1 MSPSQHFVR
10 LRRSRHLWV
19 SRRLWRQRLVFWS
32 GGLATGGAAV
42 LLAVAADYAQAWF
55 RAAIAVSPYLALLIT
70 PAGLAL
76 SVYLTSRFFPG
87 SQGSG
92 IPQAIAARRL
102 RDPIARTRLLSAR
115 LALGK
120 ILLTLLGL
128 LTGASAGREGPTVQ
142 VGAALMHAAG
152 SVAGRHYR
160 GLILAGGAAGVAAA
174 FNTPLAGIVFAIE
187 EMSRSFEQRTSG
199 LVLTTV
205 IIAGLVSL
213 ALIGDY
219 TYFGHS
225 AALLQRPIDWLA
237 VPLCGVAG
245 GVAGGLFSLGVVAMS
260 RGLPGAVGRW
270 IKAHPIA
277 FAALCGV
284 LVALAG
290 LASGGAVYG
299 TGYIEAKR
307 LLEGAGGVPQ
317 SFGVLKFLAT
327 LLSTVS
333 GIPGGIFSP
342 SLAVGAGLGADLARL
357 MPGTPMGAVVLL
369 AMVAYFSGV
378 VQAPIT
384 AFVIVLE
391 MTDSSAMTVPLMA
404 AALIAYGTAR
414 VLGMPAIYHALSR
427 DFLRRQAEGGST

>member
-1 MSPSQHFVR
+1 MSPSNGFAR
-10 LRRSRHLWV
+10 LRRSRHLWF
-19 SRRLWRQRLVFWS
+19 SRRLWQQRLVFWL

-42 LLAVAADYAQAWF
+42 LLAIAADYVQAWF
-55 RAAIAVSPYLALLIT
+55 RGALGISPYLALAIT

-76 SVYLTSRFFPG
+76 SVYLTRRFFPG

-102 RDPIARTRLLSAR
+102 HDAAVRTRLLSAR

-213 ALIGDY
+213 ALLGDY

-225 AALLQRPIDWLA
+225 AAMLQRPIDWLA

-245 GVAGGLFSLGVVAMS
+245 GTAGGLFSLGVVAAA
-260 RGLPGAVGRW
+260 RGLPGAPGRW
-270 IKAHPIA
+270 MAAHPVA
-277 FAALCGV
+277 FAALCGL

-290 LASGGAVYG
+290 LACGGAVHG
-299 TGYIEAKR
+299 TGYAEAKR

-357 MPGTPMGAVVLL
+357 LPGTPPGAIILL

-414 VLGMPAIYHALSR
+414 VLGTPAIYHALSR
-427 DFLRRQAEGGST
+427 DFLRRQSDGGA

>member
-1 MSPSQHFVR
+1 MLPSQHFVR

-19 SRRLWRQRLVFWS
+19 SRRLWRQRLVFWL
-32 GGLATGGAAV
+32 GGLATGAAAV
-42 LLAVAADYAQAWF
+42 LLAVAANYVQAWF
-55 RAAIAVSPYLALLIT
+55 RLVIGIAPWLALVIT

-76 SVYLTSRFFPG
+76 SVYLTRRFFPG

-102 RDPIARTRLLSAR
+102 RDPLARSRLLSAK

-128 LTGASAGREGPTVQ
+128 LSGASAGREGPTVQ

-205 IIAGLVSL
+205 IIAGLASL
-213 ALIGDY
+213 ALLGDY

-225 AALLQRPIDWLA
+225 AAVLQHPVDWLA

-245 GVAGGLFSLGVVAMS
+245 GAAGGLFSLGVVAVS

-270 IKAHPIA
+270 IKGHPVA

-290 LASGGAVYG
+290 LASGGAVHG
-299 TGYIEAKR
+299 TGYTEAKH
-307 LLEGAGGVPQ
+307 LLEGSGGVPQ

-357 MPGTPMGAVVLL
+357 MPGTPVGAVVLL

-414 VLGMPAIYHALSR
+414 VLGTPAIYHALSR
-427 DFLRRQAEGGST
+427 DFLRRQAEDGD